1 MTGHVRVGLDLARVF
16 DGVQE
21 VVQVRPPLR
30 EALANRVGCGV
41 ATAAN
46 RLLNPFAGIDGVL
59 RWCIFVT

>member
-1 MTGHVRVGLDLARVF
+1 MTGHVRVGLDLVRVF

-30 EALANRVGCGV
+30 ETLANRVGCGV

-46 RLLNPFAGIDGVL
+46 RLLNPFAGVDGVL